1 MVELSSLP
9 RQAPFL
15 RYPSLTLGRK
25 GFAEQ
30 ALGGHI
36 VTAHLRRFFA
46 RFIIFLERIG
56 AFRMKQSIRVA
67 LLLSAT
73 LTGSLAVMSSS
84 VTAQKATAQE
94 SQIPT
99 AAVARKTGSVK
110 SIQGNA
116 ITLKPDSGADVN
128 VTVQDGAKVMRIA
141 PGQTDLKSA
150 APMTLQEIQVG
161 DRMLVRGK
169 AGDKQDSLL
178 ASSIIVMKQAD
189 VAQKQQKDM
198 QDWQRRGS
206 GGIVTAIDAAN
217 GAVTV
222 SVNPTLS
229 VKVKTSKDT
238 EFLRY
243 APNSVKFSD
252 AQKGSFDQI
261 KVGDQLRARGSKSED
276 GKELTAEEMISGTFR
291 NIAGTITNI
300 DAAAGTIVVKDV
312 LSKKS
317 VTVKLT
323 GDSQMRKLP
332 AQLAQRI
339 AFFLK
344 APEAAQATA
353 ARAGGANAGPAAGA
367 SGGQTGGAGAGA
379 PGAGGGPGGG
389 RSGGAPDFQQVIG
402 RLPAVTISELQKD
415 EAVMIVSTPGTGGAE
430 VSAITL
436 LSGVEPII
444 TASPSNAAALLSGWN
459 FSAPGGDAVAQ

>member
-1 MVELSSLP
+1 MRHKMRLAS
-9 RQAPFL
+9 
-15 RYPSLTLGRK
+15 
-25 GFAEQ
+25 
-30 ALGGHI
+30 AL
-36 VTAHLRRFFA
+36 
-46 RFIIFLERIG
+46 
-56 AFRMKQSIRVA
+56 VA
-67 LLLSAT
+67 GVMATQLLLPTT
-73 LTGSLAVMSSS
+73 LAAAVQDTQS
-84 VTAQKATAQE
+84 
-94 SQIPT
+94 
-99 AAVARKTGSVK
+99 AAVARKTGTVK

-116 ITLKPDSGADVN
+116 ITLKPDTGADVK

-141 PGQTDLKSA
+141 PGQTDLKQA
-150 APMTLQEIQVG
+150 VPMTLQDVQVG

-169 AGDKQDSLL
+169 AGDSPDSLQ
-178 ASSIIVMKQAD
+178 ASSIIVMKGAD

-198 QDWQRRGS
+198 QDWQKRGS
-206 GGIVTAIDAAN
+206 GGIVTAIDSAS

-243 APNSVKFSD
+243 APNSVKFAD

-261 KVGDQLRARGSKSED
+261 KVGDQLRARGAKSDD
-276 GKELTAEEMISGTFR
+276 GKELTAEEVISGTFR
-291 NIAGTITNI
+291 NIAGTITSL

-323 GDSQMRKLP
+323 PDSQMRKLP

-344 APEAAQATA
+344 APEAAQAAA
-353 ARAGGANAGPAAGA
+353 ARAGGASGSPATGSGGPA
-367 SGGQTGGAGAGA
+367 SGMPTGGAQMPGGQGGA
-379 PGAGGGPGGG
+379 PGAGGAGASRG
-389 RSGGAPDFQQVIG
+389 GGAPDFQQVIG
-402 RLPAVTISELQKD
+402 RLPAVGIADLQKD
-415 EAVMIVSTPGTGGAE
+415 EAVMIVSTPGAGGAE

-444 TASPSNAAALLSGWN
+444 TASPSSAAALLSGWN
-459 FSAPGGDAVAQ
+459 LNGAPGGDAGTQ

>member
-1 MVELSSLP
+1 
-9 RQAPFL
+9 
-15 RYPSLTLGRK
+15 
-25 GFAEQ
+25 
-30 ALGGHI
+30 
-36 VTAHLRRFFA
+36 
-46 RFIIFLERIG
+46 
-56 AFRMKQSIRVA
+56 
-67 LLLSAT
+67 
-73 LTGSLAVMSSS
+73 
-84 VTAQKATAQE
+84 
-94 SQIPT
+94 
-99 AAVARKTGSVK
+99 VK

-116 ITLKPDSGADVN
+116 ITLKPDTGADVN

-169 AGDKQDSLL
+169 PGDAQDSFT

-198 QDWQRRGS
+198 QDWQKRGS
-206 GGIVTAIDAAN
+206 GGIVTAIDAATS
-217 GAVTV
+217 AVTV
-222 SVNPTLS
+222 SVTPALS
-229 VKVKTSKDT
+229 VKVKTGKDT

-261 KVGDQLRARGSKSED
+261 KVGDQLRARGAKSED
-276 GKELTAEEMISGTFR
+276 GKELTAEEVISGTFR
-291 NIAGTITNI
+291 NIAGTITSI
-300 DAAAGTIVVKDV
+300 EATSGISGIIVVKDV

-323 GDSQMRKLP
+323 PDSQMRKIP
-332 AQLAQRI
+332 PQLAQRI

-344 APEAAQATA
+344 APDAAQTVA
-353 ARAGGANAGPAAGA
+353 ARSGGTTAGAPAGQMGGAGA
-367 SGGQTGGAGAGA
+367 PGSGGAGAG
-379 PGAGGGPGGG
+379 GG
-389 RSGGAPDFQQVIG
+389 RGGAPDFQQMIG
-402 RLPAVTISELQKD
+402 RLPAVTISDLQKD
-415 EAVMIVSTPGTGGAE
+415 EAVMIVSTPGTGGME

-459 FSAPGGDAVAQ
+459 LSAPGGDAGTQ

>member
-1 MVELSSLP
+1 
-9 RQAPFL
+9 
-15 RYPSLTLGRK
+15 
-25 GFAEQ
+25 
-30 ALGGHI
+30 
-36 VTAHLRRFFA
+36 
-46 RFIIFLERIG
+46 
-56 AFRMKQSIRVA
+56 MKKIRLV
-67 LLLSAT
+67 LLLAATVTGSMVFMSSPLNAQETQSSAT
-73 LTGSLAVMSSS
+73 
-84 VTAQKATAQE
+84 
-94 SQIPT
+94 
-99 AAVARKTGSVK
+99 VARKTGTVK
-110 SIQGNA
+110 SIKGNA

-128 VTVQDGAKVMRIA
+128 VTVQDGAKVVRIA

-150 APMTLQEIQVG
+150 TPITLQEIQVG

-169 AGDKQDSLL
+169 AGDSQDSLA
-178 ASSIIVMKQAD
+178 ASSIVVMKQAD
-189 VAQKQQKDM
+189 VAQKQQKDL

-206 GGIVTAIDAAN
+206 GGIVTAIDAAT

-222 SVNPTLS
+222 SVNPALS
-229 VKVKTSKDT
+229 VKVKTTKDT

-261 KVGDQLRARGSKSED
+261 KVGDQLRARGAKSED
-276 GKELTAEEMISGTFR
+276 GKELTAEEVISGTFR
-291 NIAGTITNI
+291 NIAGTISSI

-312 LSKKS
+312 LSRKS

-323 GDSQMRKLP
+323 PESQMRKLP

-344 APEAAQATA
+344 SPDAAQAMA
-353 ARAGGANAGPAAGA
+353 ARGNAAGA
-367 SGGQTGGAGAGA
+367 PAATSSGPGQGG
-379 PGAGGGPGGG
+379 PGAGGFVSGGSGGG
-389 RSGGAPDFQQVIG
+389 RPGGPPDFQQVIG
-402 RLPAVTISELQKD
+402 RLPAVTISDLQKD

-430 VSAITL
+430 VAAITL

-459 FSAPGGDAVAQ
+459 FSAPGGDAGAQ

>member
-1 MVELSSLP
+1 
-9 RQAPFL
+9 
-15 RYPSLTLGRK
+15 
-25 GFAEQ
+25 
-30 ALGGHI
+30 
-36 VTAHLRRFFA
+36 
-46 RFIIFLERIG
+46 
-56 AFRMKQSIRVA
+56 MKKIRLV
-67 LLLSAT
+67 LLLAATVTGSTVFMSSPLNGQETQSSAT
-73 LTGSLAVMSSS
+73 
-84 VTAQKATAQE
+84 
-94 SQIPT
+94 
-99 AAVARKTGSVK
+99 VARKTGTVK
-110 SIQGNA
+110 SIKGNA

-128 VTVQDGAKVMRIA
+128 VTVEDGAKVVRIA

-150 APMTLQEIQVG
+150 TPITLQEIQVG

-169 AGDKQDSLL
+169 AGDSQDSLA
-178 ASSIIVMKQAD
+178 ASSIVVMKQAD
-189 VAQKQQKDM
+189 VAQKQQKDL

-206 GGIVTAIDAAN
+206 GGIVTAIDAAT

-222 SVNPTLS
+222 SVNPALS
-229 VKVKTSKDT
+229 VKVKTTKDT

-261 KVGDQLRARGSKSED
+261 KVGDQLRARGAKSED
-276 GKELTAEEMISGTFR
+276 GKELTAEEVISGTFR
-291 NIAGTITNI
+291 NIAGTISSI

-312 LSKKS
+312 LSRKS

-323 GDSQMRKLP
+323 PESQMRKLP

-344 APEAAQATA
+344 SPDAAQAMA
-353 ARAGGANAGPAAGA
+353 ARGNAAGA
-367 SGGQTGGAGAGA
+367 PAATSSGPGQGG
-379 PGAGGGPGGG
+379 PGAGGFVSGGSGGG
-389 RSGGAPDFQQVIG
+389 RPGGAPDFQQVIG
-402 RLPAVTISELQKD
+402 RLPAVTISDLQND

-430 VSAITL
+430 VAAITL

-459 FSAPGGDAVAQ
+459 FSAPGGDAGAQ

>member
-1 MVELSSLP
+1 
-9 RQAPFL
+9 
-15 RYPSLTLGRK
+15 
-25 GFAEQ
+25 
-30 ALGGHI
+30 
-36 VTAHLRRFFA
+36 
-46 RFIIFLERIG
+46 
-56 AFRMKQSIRVA
+56 MKQRIRLA
-67 LLLSAT
+67 LLLVVGVMGQQLLLSSA
-73 LTGSLAVMSSS
+73 AAMQE
-84 VTAQKATAQE
+84 AQ
-94 SQIPT
+94 T
-99 AAVARKTGSVK
+99 AATVARKTGTVK

-116 ITLKPDSGADVN
+116 ITLKPDTGADVN

-169 AGDKQDSLL
+169 PGDGQNSLL

-198 QDWQRRGS
+198 QDWQKRGS
-206 GGIVTAIDAAN
+206 GGIVTAIDAAT

-222 SVNPTLS
+222 SVNPALS
-229 VKVKTSKDT
+229 VKVKTGKDT

-243 APNSVKFSD
+243 AANSVKFSD

-261 KVGDQLRARGSKSED
+261 KVGDQLRARGAKSED
-276 GKELTAEEMISGTFR
+276 GRELTAEEVISGTFR
-291 NIAGTITNI
+291 NIAGTITSIEANS
-300 DAAAGTIVVKDV
+300 GTIVVKDV

-323 GDSQMRKLP
+323 PDSQMRKIP
-332 AQLAQRI
+332 PQLAQRI

-344 APEAAQATA
+344 APEAAQTVA
-353 ARAGGANAGPAAGA
+353 ARSGGAAAGA
-367 SGGQTGGAGAGA
+367 PTGQMSGSGGAGAG
-379 PGAGGGPGGG
+379 GG
-389 RSGGAPDFQQVIG
+389 RGAPDFQQVIG
-402 RLPAVTISELQKD
+402 RLPAVTISDLQKD
-415 EAVMIVSTPGTGGAE
+415 EAVMIVSTPGTGGME

-459 FSAPGGDAVAQ
+459 LSAPGGDAGTQ

>member
-1 MVELSSLP
+1 
-9 RQAPFL
+9 
-15 RYPSLTLGRK
+15 
-25 GFAEQ
+25 
-30 ALGGHI
+30 
-36 VTAHLRRFFA
+36 
-46 RFIIFLERIG
+46 
-56 AFRMKQSIRVA
+56 MKQKMRLALWLVA
-67 LLLSAT
+67 GVMGSQLLLSSASAT
-73 LTGSLAVMSSS
+73 QE
-84 VTAQKATAQE
+84 AQ
-94 SQIPT
+94 T
-99 AAVARKTGSVK
+99 AAPVARKTGTVK

-116 ITLKPDSGADVN
+116 ITLKPDTGADVN

-169 AGDKQDSLL
+169 PGDAQDSLV

-198 QDWQRRGS
+198 QDWQKRGS
-206 GGIVTAIDAAN
+206 GGIVTAIDAAT
-217 GAVTV
+217 GAATV
-222 SVNPTLS
+222 SVNPALS
-229 VKVKTSKDT
+229 VMVKTSKET

-261 KVGDQLRARGSKSED
+261 KVGDQLRARGVKSED
-276 GKELTAEEMISGTFR
+276 GRELTAEEVISGTFR
-291 NIAGTITNI
+291 NIAGTITSI
-300 DAAAGTIVVKDV
+300 DATSGTIVVKDV

-323 GDSQMRKLP
+323 PDSQMRKIP

-344 APEAAQATA
+344 SPDAAQAVS
-353 ARAGGANAGPAAGA
+353 ARAGGAAAGASPGQMGGAGA
-367 SGGQTGGAGAGA
+367 SGGGAGA
-379 PGAGGGPGGG
+379 AGG
-389 RSGGAPDFQQVIG
+389 RGAPDFQQVIG
-402 RLPAVTISELQKD
+402 RLPAVAISDLQKD
-415 EAVMIVSTPGTGGAE
+415 EAVMIVSTPGTGGTE

-459 FSAPGGDAVAQ
+459 LSAPGGDAGAQ

>member
-1 MVELSSLP
+1 
-9 RQAPFL
+9 
-15 RYPSLTLGRK
+15 
-25 GFAEQ
+25 
-30 ALGGHI
+30 
-36 VTAHLRRFFA
+36 
-46 RFIIFLERIG
+46 
-56 AFRMKQSIRVA
+56 MKQKMRLALWLVA
-67 LLLSAT
+67 GVMGSQLLLSSAS
-73 LTGSLAVMSSS
+73 GMQE
-84 VTAQKATAQE
+84 AQ
-94 SQIPT
+94 S
-99 AAVARKTGSVK
+99 AAPVARKTGTVK

-116 ITLKPDSGADVN
+116 ITLKPDTGADVN

-169 AGDKQDSLL
+169 PGDAQDSLL

-206 GGIVTAIDAAN
+206 GGIVTAIDAAT

-222 SVNPTLS
+222 SVNPALS
-229 VKVKTSKDT
+229 VKVKTGKET

-252 AQKGSFDQI
+252 AQKGSFDEI
-261 KVGDQLRARGSKSED
+261 KVGDQLRARGAKSED
-276 GKELTAEEMISGTFR
+276 GRELTAEEVISGTFR
-291 NIAGTITNI
+291 NIAGTITSI
-300 DAAAGTIVVKDV
+300 DATSGTIVVKDV

-323 GDSQMRKLP
+323 PDSQMRKIP
-332 AQLAQRI
+332 VQLAQRI

-344 APEAAQATA
+344 APDAAQAVA
-353 ARAGGANAGPAAGA
+353 ARSGGAAGGSAAGA
-367 SGGQTGGAGAGA
+367 SAGQMGGAGASGGAGAGA
-379 PGAGGGPGGG
+379 GGG
-389 RSGGAPDFQQVIG
+389 RGAPDFQQVIG
-402 RLPAVTISELQKD
+402 RLPAETISDLQKD
-415 EAVMIVSTPGTGGAE
+415 EAVMIVSTPGTGGTE

-459 FSAPGGDAVAQ
+459 LSAPGGDAGAQ